1 MCVRD
6 GLMCIYNMSPLLL
19 LFLSDLNW
27 RAARL
32 ESCMSPVGCALGVTI
47 CHPAA
52 RLRARVLPKSPPIN
66 ETAVDGEP
74 WSAALTRIT
83 WTPVPSVDEHIQ
95 PKVKRW
101 HHEKK
106 KNFLPPEEKFYSKSS
121 MAIRLVHALHV
132 LLILESDWGKVMSE
146 DLGEAV
152 RHGADASPGAEERAF
167 AHRGAA
173 RDMVSISMFKV
184 YERYSKEPQSQRDGN
199 TVRSFK
205 AAPSE

>member
-1 MCVRD
+1 
-6 GLMCIYNMSPLLL
+6 
-19 LFLSDLNW
+19 
-27 RAARL
+27 
-32 ESCMSPVGCALGVTI
+32 
-47 CHPAA
+47 
-52 RLRARVLPKSPPIN
+52 
-66 ETAVDGEP
+66 
-74 WSAALTRIT
+74 
-83 WTPVPSVDEHIQ
+83 
-95 PKVKRW
+95 
-101 HHEKK
+101 
-106 KNFLPPEEKFYSKSS
+106 

-132 LLILESDWGKVMSE
+132 LLILESGWGKVVSE

-205 AAPSE
+205 AVPSEWLRFITQSSSEQKWRRESLEEFIGVFIIYLPAT